1 MASMRR
7 LLSCLSACC
16 VLAAIAFVTVSPI
29 EWRPDD
35 ILGVDADRALAFAI
49 LGGLFTAAFPRRWPL
64 IALGMIGIAS
74 GLEVFQL
81 LSETRHAR
89 VEDAMVKGFGALAGI
104 LLALMIRQAWF
115 LAERLAAQKAGEAAR
130 TEASPITAIFF
141 NPEDGLL
148 RLRFANGEERLFA
161 GVQQGAVTGLMQ
173 AHEPMHYYLE
183 HIDPHYER
191 RAA

>member
-1 MASMRR
+1 MAMRR
-7 LLSCLSACC
+7 LLSSASACC
-16 VLAAIAFVTVSPI
+16 VLTAIAFVTVSPI

-49 LGGLFTAAFPRRWPL
+49 LGGLFTAAFPRRWLL
-64 IALGMIGIAS
+64 IALGMIGVAS
-74 GLEVFQL
+74 GLELVQL

-89 VEDAMVKGFGALAGI
+89 VEDAMVKGGGALAGI
-104 LLALMIRQAWF
+104 LVALAIRQVWF
-115 LAERLAAQKAGEAAR
+115 FAEKLASKNAPETVQAA
-130 TEASPITAIFF
+130 TSPITAIFF
-141 NPEDGLL
+141 DPEDGSL

-161 GVQQGAVTGLMQ
+161 GVRQGDVTALMQ
-173 AHEPMHYYLE
+173 AREPMHYYLE